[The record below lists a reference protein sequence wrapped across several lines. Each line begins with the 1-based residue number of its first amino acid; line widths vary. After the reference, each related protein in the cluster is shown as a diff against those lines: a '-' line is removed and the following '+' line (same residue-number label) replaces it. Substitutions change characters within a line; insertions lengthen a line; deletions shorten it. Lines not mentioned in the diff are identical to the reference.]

1 LSVAEKLENASKIT
15 TQTLLKNTFSS
26 PEYFSAEKFL
36 PARLFT
42 GSAMRQKTLSQR
54 FLILVVM
61 LEKEKASI
69 LLDAL

>member
-1 LSVAEKLENASKIT
+1 L
-15 TQTLLKNTFSS
+15 S

-61 LEKEKASI
+61 LEKEKRPRVPGRQYNF
-69 LLDAL
+69 